1 MTNFSLQYNKNTIT
15 IDYNFYVYMLYILT
29 KSWMHWGQVRSGQV
43 SVLRAHSE
51 QTVVA
56 HACHGYRYWPSRVS
70 LSGTGKKKGEG
81 VRGDCLHWW
90 VQGSTSSPTGISSRV
105 VWGVMEFGMSRRI
118 KPKEK
123 YVCISMKEIW
133 RTFRRSAEK

>member
-1 MTNFSLQYNKNTIT
+1 MIT
-15 IDYNFYVYMLYILT
+15 ILCIHVVYINQIMNALR
-29 KSWMHWGQVRSGQV
+29 SGQVRSGQV
-43 SVLRAHSE
+43 RCVLCAHSE
-51 QTVVA
+51 QTVIA
-56 HACHGYRYWPSRVS
+56 HACHGYRYWPSRGS

-90 VQGSTSSPTGISSRV
+90 VQGSTSSPTGIGSRQRV

-123 YVCISMKEIW
+123 YVRISLKEIW
-133 RTFRRSAEK
+133 HTLDVLPKNKENCGAT